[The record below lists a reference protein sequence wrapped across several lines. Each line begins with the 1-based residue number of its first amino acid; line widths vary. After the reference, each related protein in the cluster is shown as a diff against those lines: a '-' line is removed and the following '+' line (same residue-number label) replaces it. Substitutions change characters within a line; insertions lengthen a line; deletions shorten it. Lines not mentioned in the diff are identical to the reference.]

1 VDARHPL
8 FRKAIQENQIRSC
21 RGFPNSLDPLSDRN
35 GHGTHGASVFMR
47 TAPRAELYIAR
58 IADDT
63 GNIAAEN
70 NYASVVEVVLSL
82 GLGG

>member
-1 VDARHPL
+1 
-8 FRKAIQENQIRSC
+8 
-21 RGFPNSLDPLSDRN
+21 
-35 GHGTHGASVFMR
+35 MR

-82 GLGG
+82 VLSR